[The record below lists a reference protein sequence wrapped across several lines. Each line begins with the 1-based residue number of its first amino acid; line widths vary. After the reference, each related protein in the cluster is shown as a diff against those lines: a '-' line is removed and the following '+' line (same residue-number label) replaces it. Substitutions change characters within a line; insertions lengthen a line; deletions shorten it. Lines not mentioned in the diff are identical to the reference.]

1 MILRRE
7 DVQAV
12 LDGLDSGVHVDD
24 LLEQMELDGT
34 LVRQR
39 DGTWVLLE

>member
-1 MILRRE
+1 MILHRE

-12 LDGLDSGVHVDD
+12 LDRLDSELLVDD
-24 LLEQMELDGT
+24 LLEKMELNGT

-39 DGTWVLLE
+39 DGTWLLLE